1 MIYGYIV
8 KNDEP
13 VSITPDWKEVK
24 EALTFNS
31 EILNIGGQMETEARA
46 VFHRINTFI
55 VHIRDDYHPLSK
67 GILPEAP
74 RLGWRLRFLR
84 PPTRLLNHDRLGRHN
99 QRPTL
104 RLPL

>member
-8 KNDEP
+8 KTDEP

-55 VHIRDDYHPLSK
+55 VHIRDDYHSFVQGDLTRSPPS
-67 GILPEAP
+67 
-74 RLGWRLRFLR
+74 RLAATVS
-84 PPTRLLNHDRLGRHN
+84 PPSNSSS
-99 QRPTL
+99 
-104 RLPL
+104 